1 MYRKISTL
9 LARSYWRNSTSLI
22 FNKKRWHLH
31 FFSFQLELVLN
42 FLKLVNAIP
51 SVAGFVL
58 GQIVVKYLIND
69 LNAWLYRHEELINI
83 Y

>member
-9 LARSYWRNSTSLI
+9 LTRSHWRNSTSLI
-22 FNKKRWHLH
+22 FNKKRRHLH

-69 LNAWLYRHEELINI
+69 LNAWLYRHEELIKI